1 MILRRDHHLTRR
13 RVPSFRRED
22 PQSRNDVPKIQ
33 GAREAHWRARQGEQ
47 GAVASLK
54 ETGILNDPQHWLNRA
69 EEARVQAEQ
78 MTSAETKRQMLEI
91 AAGYLKM
98 AENAEARG
106 RQDADRASA
115 EARRFRS

>member
-1 MILRRDHHLTRR
+1 M
-13 RVPSFRRED
+13 
-22 PQSRNDVPKIQ
+22 
-33 GAREAHWRARQGEQ
+33 
-47 GAVASLK
+47 ASLK

-98 AENAEARG
+98 AENAEARA
-106 RQDADRASA
+106 RQGADRAN
-115 EARRFRS
+115 R